1 MSADAAPPNYQGDEL
16 EIARCIFTLAREKG
30 EGRCCCCSLGML
42 LSWHRSADL
51 LHFKPSIEQG
61 TVGTCF
67 SILKESIVRGVMI
80 TPVDDQKILLVLN
93 ETAIPH
99 DRERDPA
106 YLLPHCWRL
115 QDCYSCL
122 HSQYHCSWCAI
133 VRLPTQ
139 YSRVL

>member
-1 MSADAAPPNYQGDEL
+1 MSAAAASKASVGIRRVYPLLLREKRVRTAPVDLLRWN
-16 EIARCIFTLAREKG
+16 TLA
-30 EGRCCCCSLGML
+30 
-42 LSWHRSADL
+42 WHRSADL
-51 LHFKPSIEQG
+51 LHFKRSIEQG
-61 TVGTCF
+61 TCL

-80 TPVDDQKILLVLN
+80 TPVDDQKILIVLN

-122 HSQYHCSWCAI
+122 HSQFHCSWCAI

-139 YSRVL
+139 SNNVLQ